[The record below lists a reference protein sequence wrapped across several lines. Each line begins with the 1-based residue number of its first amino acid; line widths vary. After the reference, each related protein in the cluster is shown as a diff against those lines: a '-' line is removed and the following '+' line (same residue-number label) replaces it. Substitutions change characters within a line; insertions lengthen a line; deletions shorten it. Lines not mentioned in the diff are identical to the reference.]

1 MVTES
6 EILNCISDD
15 KCREILALIAQ
26 GKPITTPISRL
37 SRKQFYSRL
46 HSLRMCDLIRKE
58 NGKYRLTSF
67 GKVVFELQLVLM
79 KIITEDFWKF
89 KALDVIDTSD
99 IPNSER
105 TKLFET
111 LGGEGLYRH
120 VGRREEVG

>member
-15 KCREILALIAQ
+15 KCREMLALIAQ
-26 GKPITTPISRL
+26 GKPITTPILRL

-67 GKVVFELQLVLM
+67 GEVVFELQLVLM

-105 TKLFET
+105 TKLFEI
-111 LGGEGLYRH
+111 LLDAGSACSWLMH
-120 VGRREEVG
+120 H